1 MQKTCTHRKKCKC
14 KIMNAPSR
22 MSKAGKSCTLQE
34 RLKWC
39 VGMGGGLQRP
49 QSRSLARMML
59 PPHIYRYIEAQGK
72 AHRVRDLARNII
84 SYSCQEIGKLQLYA
98 GLKSPKV
105 SVINT
110 NKRGYNFH
118 RTQVRLLHCIVTPS
132 LRPPLLVVRLE
143 GCAPGV

>member
-1 MQKTCTHRKKCKC
+1 MLE
-14 KIMNAPSR
+14 
-22 MSKAGKSCTLQE
+22 KAARFKN
-34 RLKWC
+34 
-39 VGMGGGLQRP
+39 GLSGVLVWAEDFRDH
-49 QSRSLARMML
+49 SHGLLARMML
-59 PPHIYRYIEAQGK
+59 PPHIQAQGK